1 MCWGNKLETNV
12 TRPNSLLI
20 IYLPTT
26 TTTTTKKEP
35 HFRMTL
41 SSLLAY
47 KQSGRKK
54 VIVTQSCPTLCHPM
68 DYTVHGIL
76 QARVLEWGSL
86 PLLQGIFPT
95 QGWNPGLPHCRQILN
110 QLSHRGSPLSC
121 RLEPNS
127 TLGSMF
133 HPHPSTVASVYLFGV
148 FSTQLASVDMS

>member
-1 MCWGNKLETNV
+1 MH
-12 TRPNSLLI
+12 SLRGLLLLF
-20 IYLPTT
+20 LPTT

-76 QARVLEWGSL
+76 QARLLEWGSL

-95 QGWNPGLPHCRQILN
+95 QGWNPGLSGEDPLEKGKATNCSILAWRIQSQT
-110 QLSHRGSPLSC
+110 QLSDFHFSFSGS
-121 RLEPNS
+121 
-127 TLGSMF
+127 
-133 HPHPSTVASVYLFGV
+133 SVV
-148 FSTQLASVDMS
+148 K

>member
-1 MCWGNKLETNV
+1 MH
-12 TRPNSLLI
+12 SLRGLLLLF
-20 IYLPTT
+20 LPT

-76 QARVLEWGSL
+76 QARLLEWGSL
-86 PLLQGIFPT
+86 PLLQGDLP
-95 QGWNPGLPHCRQILN
+95 NPGMEPRSPALQADFLPAEPQGNPINKSTIPILRD
-110 QLSHRGSPLSC
+110 SFEFDSS
-121 RLEPNS
+121 
-127 TLGSMF
+127 F
-133 HPHPSTVASVYLFGV
+133 
-148 FSTQLASVDMS
+148 